1 MRAMALLKRGD
12 DGLVEVAPG
21 CFFDPLTGER
31 RARLPKSKLDYGTSI
46 LTLDVLGMSP
56 ASGVGPSLAR
66 ECARTT
72 NSWKEYAEDKHK
84 HVRCKAETTERYAG
98 PVTAAMQF
106 GWNKVSAHKF
116 GWTTRAGLRPL
127 SRRGIQTGGSI
138 DRSGWFLGVARPF
151 IELSLSSST
160 QTPDPAVFLPS

>member
-1 MRAMALLKRGD
+1 MALLKRGD
-12 DGLVEVAPG
+12 DGLVDVAPG

-31 RARLPKSKLDYGTSI
+31 RERLPKSTLDYGTSI
-46 LTLDVLGMSP
+46 LTLDILGMSP

-72 NSWKEYAEDKHK
+72 NSWKEYAEDMHK

-106 GWNKVSAHKF
+106 GWNKVRENTNTH
-116 GWTTRAGLRPL
+116 THTHDVPL
-127 SRRGIQTGGSI
+127 
-138 DRSGWFLGVARPF
+138 DSGYHVSWV
-151 IELSLSSST
+151 
-160 QTPDPAVFLPS
+160 